1 MHFAKDVKFM
11 PKLSAKPRKKKEAI
25 AKESSLTEEILIP
38 AKAKKLVD
46 YDQSKPVQLTL
57 FEMLLPSERE
67 FSNTVELYDFIPK
80 YHWGKVQRINDKFLD
95 SLEREFECRGVHYK
109 VKIRPASIDDGDG
122 EERYYYPSKREELV
136 EDALRKFVAEG
147 QGVFLDEQ
155 AGVTFSLY
163 QLQEELKRNG
173 HSYSKD
179 QIKDA
184 LLICART
191 NITVTTEN
199 GTSVFV
205 SNLFET
211 LGLQTRDD
219 WKEKEQKSRAF
230 VRFNSLVTK
239 SITSRTFRQL
249 NYEKVM
255 SYKNVVAR
263 QLHKRMSHHYI
274 QASVA
279 NPYHILLSTVI
290 RDFGLTQYAQ
300 LRDNLRDVQIALDE
314 MVAKRVL
321 MSYKVEKTLENN
333 KRAKLIDAKFVLLPD
348 PSFTSQIIGANKLQA
363 KIKSVE

>member
-1 MHFAKDVKFM
+1 M
-11 PKLSAKPRKKKEAI
+11 PKLPKHSQKKKETKIEENSA
-25 AKESSLTEEILIP
+25 AHEILVP
-38 AKAKKLVD
+38 AKAKRLDD

-57 FEMLLPSERE
+57 FELLLPNERE

-95 SLEREFECRGVHYK
+95 SLEREFECRGVKYK
-109 VKIRPASIDDGDG
+109 VKIRPASIEDRNGV
-122 EERYYYPSKREELV
+122 ERYYYPSKREELV

-191 NITVTTEN
+191 NMTVTTDN
-199 GTSVFV
+199 GSSVLV

-219 WKEKEQKSRAF
+219 WKEQGNKTRAF

-255 SYKNVVAR
+255 SYKNVIAR
-263 QLHKRMSHHYI
+263 QLHKRMSHHYV

-279 NPYHILLSTVI
+279 NPYHILLSTII

-314 MVAKRVL
+314 MVEKKAL
-321 MSYKVEKTLENN
+321 LSYKVEKVLESS
-333 KRAKLIDAKFVLLPD
+333 KRAKLLDAKFVLLPD
-348 PSFTSQIIGANKLQA
+348 PSFTSEIIGANKLQA
-363 KIKSVE
+363 KIKSIEP

>member
-1 MHFAKDVKFM
+1 MPKQTRKKRETKAKDT
-11 PKLSAKPRKKKEAI
+11 AA
-25 AKESSLTEEILIP
+25 AKEILVP
-38 AKAKKLVD
+38 AKAKKLDD
-46 YDQSKPVQLTL
+46 YDRSKPVQLTL
-57 FEMLLPSERE
+57 FELLLPNERE

-95 SLEREFECRGVHYK
+95 SLEREFECRGVKYK
-109 VKIRPASIDDGDG
+109 VKIRPASVEDRNGV
-122 EERYYYPSKREELV
+122 ERYYYPSKREELV

-191 NITVTTEN
+191 NMTVTTDN
-199 GTSVFV
+199 GSSVLV

-219 WKEKEQKSRAF
+219 WKEQGNKSRAF

-255 SYKNVVAR
+255 SYKNVIAR

-279 NPYHILLSTVI
+279 NPYHILLSTII
-290 RDFGLTQYAQ
+290 RDFGLTQYTQ

-314 MVAKRVL
+314 MVEKKAL
-321 MSYKVEKTLENN
+321 LSYKVEKTLESS
-333 KRAKLIDAKFVLLPD
+333 KRAKLLDAKFTLLPD
-348 PSFTSQIIGANKLQA
+348 PSFTSEIIGANKLQA
-363 KIKSVE
+363 KIKSIEG